1 MEKVLKKEQQ
11 GRSLKSDTGSCAEPS
26 RLKVVL
32 AVYTNEG
39 SDNDENEVVLIPA
52 SKVIFYFF

>member
-11 GRSLKSDTGSCAEPS
+11 GRSLKSDTGSRGEPS

-52 SKVIFYFF
+52 SKVIIF